1 MSKKVLLGLS
11 GGVDSAIAAY
21 KLKEMGYEVTGA
33 FMRNWDA
40 MANGDY
46 LGNPTV
52 NDNQCPQ
59 EKDWDDAKIVAQ
71 KLGIPL
77 IRIDYIKEY
86 WDTVFSYFLEEYKKG
101 RTPNPDVLCNKNIK
115 FGPFLD
121 YAKSHGF
128 DYIAMGHYAKKV
140 VLNDHTHLAKPY
152 DLNKDQTYFL
162 CELSEEQISSSL
174 FPMED
179 ITKSEAREIA
189 AKLGLNEVAAKHGST
204 GICFIGER
212 NFRQFLRNYFPATKG
227 DIIDIETGRV
237 LGTHTGVLYYTL
249 GQRKGLGIG
258 GIKGEGDATWFICKK
273 DVENNILYV
282 TKGETSAWL
291 LSDECEITDVNWIG
305 EKPIEPLSVQV
316 KFRYRQKD
324 NPCHLRFI
332 GENVH
337 LDYDT
342 PVEAVTP
349 GQFAVFYSEDGVML
363 GGGIIDRTYYQ
374 GKRRDK

>member
-1 MSKKVLLGLS
+1 MKEKVLLGLS

-21 KLKEMGYEVTGA
+21 KLKEQGYDVTGA

-59 EKDWDDAKIVAQ
+59 EKDYDDAKAVAA

-77 IRIDYIKEY
+77 LRIDYVKEY
-86 WDTVFSYFLEEYKKG
+86 WDTVFNYFLKEYERG

-115 FGPFLD
+115 FGPFLE
-121 YAKSHGF
+121 YAKKNGF

-140 VLNDHTHLAKPY
+140 TLDGHTYLAKPY

-162 CELSEEQISSSL
+162 CELSEEQIASSL
-174 FPMED
+174 FPMND
-179 ITKSEAREIA
+179 ITKVEARKIA
-189 AKLGLNEVAAKHGST
+189 TKLGLDEVAGKHGST
-204 GICFIGER
+204 GVCFIGER
-212 NFRQFLRNYFPATKG
+212 NFRQFLHNYFPANKG
-227 DIIDIETGRV
+227 NIVDIETNRV
-237 LGTHTGVLYYTL
+237 LGTHMGVLYYTL

-273 DVENNILYV
+273 DVKNNILYV
-282 TKGETSAWL
+282 TKGDSSEYL
-291 LSDECEITDVNWIG
+291 MSDECYITDVNWIG
-305 EKPIEPLSVQV
+305 EKPTKPLHVQA

-324 NPCHLRFI
+324 NPVFLSFDGEEIHL
-332 GENVH
+332 N
-337 LDYDT
+337 YDLE
-342 PVEAVTP
+342 VEAVTP
-349 GQFAVFYSEDGVML
+349 GQFAAFYTDEGVLL
-363 GGGIIDRTYYQ
+363 GGGIIDRTFLK
-374 GKRRDK
+374 GKRQDI